1 MGNLKDVLEEL
12 EKRENQEH
20 LKQFEEEYL
29 KIRSD
34 LYNYR
39 KKLKFTI
46 RKLDERVRNLSNRI
60 QEIED
65 EKRNL
70 EKC

>member
-1 MGNLKDVLEEL
+1 MGNLKDFLEEL

-20 LKQFEEEYL
+20 LTPFEEEYL

-34 LYNYR
+34 LYNYI

-46 RKLDERVRNLSNRI
+46 RKLDEYVRNLSFY
-60 QEIED
+60 
-65 EKRNL
+65 
-70 EKC
+70 

>member
-12 EKRENQEH
+12 EKCENQEH

-34 LYNYR
+34 LYNYI

-46 RKLDERVRNLSNRI
+46 RKLDEQVRNLSNRI
-60 QEIED
+60 QEI
-65 EKRNL
+65 
-70 EKC
+70 

>member
-20 LKQFEEEYL
+20 LTPFEGENL
-29 KIRSD
+29 KIRID
-34 LYNYR
+34 LYNYI

-46 RKLDERVRNLSNRI
+46 RKLDEYVRNLSNRI
-60 QEIED
+60 QE
-65 EKRNL
+65 NL

>member
-20 LKQFEEEYL
+20 LPHFEEEYL
-29 KIRSD
+29 KIRRD
-34 LYNYR
+34 LYNYI

-46 RKLDERVRNLSNRI
+46 RKLDEYVRNLPNRI
-60 QEIED
+60 QEI
-65 EKRNL
+65 
-70 EKC
+70 